1 MQLNVDNIEIPS
13 VPKIEE
19 KPTIPISQI
28 LSDSNTTIENILNYP
43 TILDE
48 INSKNEELLKY
59 FQKDKIKILIDFI
72 IKEQEEDNF
81 EKGHKFPFLCCE
93 IFKSGKDELLNK
105 FFVNENNKEN
115 ENFELLDYLL
125 SFLQNKNESK
135 KKLNNILCGYFSSVI
150 ESLLNY
156 NPNSFLEYI
165 YLKRKDV
172 LNIMAHCYDD
182 SIMDLLSQLLFIENF
197 YKNND
202 KNKLSETNKNE
213 FNKIRYDIL
222 IDIFKNI
229 KIDMDN
235 EELNSIYCFI
245 TKFFSN
251 SNIDQLKEAF
261 KKVIINRFAMK
272 NLIYNT
278 IYNSDLINYLDND
291 LLKIENK
298 RKNFIII
305 IDIIIFL
312 LKTIKY
318 LSLEIPSCSSSN
330 DKKSNIKH
338 TKISQEIF
346 NILERL
352 IKVNFIK
359 RNSKDSKIL
368 SSFDEYSFIPLG
380 EYKIKIIE
388 LISSLIPYFSNIS
401 KYFDEII
408 IKTNFFKTAFEYLF
422 EYECNNLYQEQFLN
436 LFKVLLIH
444 SPEHD
449 MLINHL
455 IKDIKLFE
463 IIKEHI
469 IDSENSKFKFN
480 NEISTPISRGY
491 KAFLINLSYK
501 LNIAMGGEPIGQNLN
516 GSFEFRHYKSA
527 NEEYKFSFNF
537 GNDININ
544 VNNNEKVDNLNNKI
558 IELLYNEC
566 MEKYATEDWN
576 IFYKNNILDLIKQY
590 ANKEWPI
597 KKEGNICDFLFEEKK
612 EDNSNHDNKK
622 LIENEI
628 NSEENNLNNKIN
640 EEENTPKNEEN
651 QKTE

>member
-105 FFVNENNKEN
+105 FFVNDNNKEN
-115 ENFELLDYLL
+115 ENFELLDYLF

-245 TKFFSN
+245 TKFFS
-251 SNIDQLKEAF
+251 
-261 KKVIINRFAMK
+261 
-272 NLIYNT
+272 T

-388 LISSLIPYFSNIS
+388 LISSLIPYFSKVA

-408 IKTNFFKTAFEYLF
+408 IKTDFFKTAFEYLF
-422 EYECNNLYQEQFLN
+422 EYEWNNLYQEQFLN
-436 LFKVLLIH
+436 LIKVLLIH
-444 SPEHD
+444 SPEHEF
-449 MLINHL
+449 LINHL
-455 IKDIKLFE
+455 IKDIKLFD

-469 IDSENSKFKFN
+469 IDSENNKFKFN
-480 NEISTPISRGY
+480 NEISTPISRG
-491 KAFLINLSYK
+491 
-501 LNIAMGGEPIGQNLN
+501 
-516 GSFEFRHYKSA
+516 
-527 NEEYKFSFNF
+527 KFQ
-537 GNDININ
+537 
-544 VNNNEKVDNLNNKI
+544 
-558 IELLYNEC
+558 LLYL
-566 MEKYATEDWN
+566 ED
-576 IFYKNNILDLIKQY
+576 IKH
-590 ANKEWPI
+590 
-597 KKEGNICDFLFEEKK
+597 F
-612 EDNSNHDNKK
+612 
-622 LIENEI
+622 
-628 NSEENNLNNKIN
+628 
-640 EEENTPKNEEN
+640 
-651 QKTE
+651 

>member
-1 MQLNVDNIEIPS
+1 MQLNIDNIEIPS
-13 VPKIEE
+13 EPIIQE

-28 LSDSNTTIENILNYP
+28 LSNENITIENILNYP

-48 INSKNEELLKY
+48 FNSKNEELLKY

-72 IKEQEEDNF
+72 IKEPEEDNF

-93 IFKSGKDELLNK
+93 IFKSGNVEILNQ
-105 FFVNENNKEN
+105 FFVDENNKEN

-125 SFLQNKNESK
+125 SFLPNKNEHK
-135 KKLNNILCGYFSSVI
+135 KELNNILSGYFSSVI

-182 SIMDLLSQLLFIENF
+182 SIMNLLSQLLFIENY

-213 FNKIRYDIL
+213 FNKIRNDIL

-229 KIDMDN
+229 KINMDN
-235 EELNSIYCFI
+235 EDLNSIYCFI

-251 SNIDQLKEAF
+251 TNIDLLKETF
-261 KKVIINRFAMK
+261 KKVITNRFAMK

-278 IYNSDLINYLDND
+278 LYNTDLINYLDND
-291 LLKIENK
+291 FIKVENK

-318 LSLEIPSCSSSN
+318 LQLEMPSCNSIN
-330 DKKSNIKH
+330 DKKANIKH

-346 NILERL
+346 NILEKL

-359 RNSKDSKIL
+359 INFKENKIL
-368 SSFDEYSFIPLG
+368 SSFNEFSFIPLG

-388 LISSLIPYFSNIS
+388 LISCLIPYFSKIA

-408 IKTNFFKTAFEYLF
+408 IKTDFFKTAFEYLF
-422 EYECNNLYQEQFLN
+422 EHEWNNLYQEQFLN
-436 LFKVLLIH
+436 LIKVLLIY
-444 SPEHD
+444 SPEHEL
-449 MLINHL
+449 LINYL
-455 IKDIKLFE
+455 IKDIKVFDL
-463 IIKEHI
+463 IKDHI
-469 IDSENSKFKFN
+469 INSENDKFKFN
-480 NEISTPISRGY
+480 NEISTPITRGF

-501 LNIAMGGEPIGQNLN
+501 LNIAMGGVPIGQNLN
-516 GSFEFRHYKSA
+516 GSFEFRHNKSTLGD
-527 NEEYKFSFNF
+527 NKLTFNF

-544 VNNNEKVDNLNNKI
+544 INLNEKMDNPNNKFYEI
-558 IELLYNEC
+558 LNNEC
-566 MEKYATEDWN
+566 MEKYATEEWN
-576 IFYKNNILDLIKQY
+576 IFYENNILGLINQY
-590 ANKEWPI
+590 ANKEWRI
-597 KKEGNICDFLFEEKK
+597 KKEGNMLDFHSEEKK
-612 EDNSNHDNKK
+612 DDNQNNNNTQQF
-622 LIENEI
+622 IEKI
-628 NSEENNLNNKIN
+628 NSEENNIINNII
-640 EEENTPKNEEN
+640 EEENISKVEEN